1 MKTGRK
7 PNSERISTFKVNKES
22 TLFEFLLQAFHGKSK
37 TSIKQLLSNKL
48 VQVDG
53 KYQTHVSFALK
64 PGNTVVVGKKEAKQV
79 KLPFRLNILF
89 EDDHLI
95 AVQKPEGLLC
105 NATEKEKV
113 KTLSTYV
120 SAQFKQN
127 NPGKLLYLVNRLDR
141 DTSGIV
147 IFAKS
152 MDVKTLMVNAW
163 GEIMKKSSFLAIV
176 EGVVS
181 PKDGEIVSYLRE
193 SKAMKVHA
201 SKNQTYGNEAITE
214 YITIANRRNSSML
227 EVAQK
232 TNVKNQIRVQLQ
244 EIGHPIVGDK
254 KYGAKTNPIARLGLH
269 FYRVEFIHPI
279 TKNAVEIRTKAP
291 KGFVNYEV

>member
-7 PNSERISTFKVNKES
+7 PGSERISTFKVNKES
-22 TLFEFLLQAFHGKSK
+22 TLFDFLQQVFKEKSK
-37 TSIKQLLSNKL
+37 TSIKQILSNKL
-48 VQVDG
+48 VQVDNN
-53 KYQTHVSFALK
+53 YQTHVSFTVK
-64 PGNTVVVGKKEAKQV
+64 PGNTVVVGKKELKQV
-79 KLPFRLNILF
+79 KPTFNLNILF
-89 EDDHLI
+89 EDDYLM
-95 AVQKPEGLLC
+95 AVLKPEGLLC
-105 NATEKEKV
+105 NATEKEKL

-120 SAQFKQN
+120 SSQFKAN
-127 NPGKLLYLVNRLDR
+127 NPGKLVYLVNRLDR

-152 MDVKTLMVNAW
+152 MDIKTLMVNAW
-163 GEIMKKSSFLAIV
+163 GETMKNSSFLAIV
-176 EGVVS
+176 EGVVK
-181 PKDGEIVSYLRE
+181 PKDGEIISYLRE

-214 YITIANRRNSSML
+214 YVTVGNRKNSSML

-254 KYGAKTNPIARLGLH
+254 KYGAKTNPIGRLGLH
-269 FYRVEFIHPI
+269 FYRVEFMHPI
-279 TKNAVEIRTKAP
+279 TKKVVEIKSKAP
-291 KGFVNYEV
+291 KGFSNYEL

>member
-7 PNSERISTFKVNKES
+7 PGSERISTFKVNKES
-22 TLFEFLLQAFHGKSK
+22 TLFDFLQQVFKEKSK
-37 TSIKQLLSNKL
+37 TSIKQILSNKL
-48 VQVDG
+48 VQVDNN
-53 KYQTHVSFALK
+53 YQTHVSFTVK
-64 PGNTVVVGKKEAKQV
+64 PGNTVVVGKKELKQV
-79 KLPFRLNILF
+79 KPTFNLNILF
-89 EDDHLI
+89 EDDYLM
-95 AVQKPEGLLC
+95 AVLKPEGLLC
-105 NATEKEKV
+105 NATEKEKL

-120 SAQFKQN
+120 SSQFKAN
-127 NPGKLLYLVNRLDR
+127 NPGKLVYLVNRLDR

-152 MDVKTLMVNAW
+152 MDIKTLMVNAW
-163 GEIMKKSSFLAIV
+163 GETMKNSSFLAIV
-176 EGVVS
+176 EGVVK
-181 PKDGEIVSYLRE
+181 PKDGEIISYLRE

-214 YITIANRRNSSML
+214 YVTVGNRKNSSML

-254 KYGAKTNPIARLGLH
+254 KYGAKTNPIGRLGLH
-269 FYRVEFIHPI
+269 FYRVEFMHPI
-279 TKNAVEIRTKAP
+279 TKKVVEIKSKAP
-291 KGFVNYEV
+291 KGFINYEL

>member
-7 PNSERISTFKVNKES
+7 PGSERISTFKVNKES
-22 TLFEFLLQAFHGKSK
+22 TLFDFLQQVFKEKSK
-37 TSIKQLLSNKL
+37 TSIKQILSNKL
-48 VQVDG
+48 VQVDNN
-53 KYQTHVSFALK
+53 YQTHVSFTVK
-64 PGNTVVVGKKEAKQV
+64 PGNTVVVGKKELKQV
-79 KLPFRLNILF
+79 KPTFNLNILF
-89 EDDHLI
+89 EDDYLM
-95 AVQKPEGLLC
+95 AVLKPEGLLC
-105 NATEKEKV
+105 NATEKEKL

-120 SAQFKQN
+120 SSQFKAN
-127 NPGKLLYLVNRLDR
+127 NPGKLVYLVNRLDR

-152 MDVKTLMVNAW
+152 MDIKTLMVNAW
-163 GEIMKKSSFLAIV
+163 GETMKNSSFLAIV
-176 EGVVS
+176 EGVVK
-181 PKDGEIVSYLRE
+181 PKDGEIISYLRE

-214 YITIANRRNSSML
+214 YVTVGNRKNSSML

-254 KYGAKTNPIARLGLH
+254 KYGAKTNPIGRLGLH

-279 TKNAVEIRTKAP
+279 TKKMIEIKSKAP
-291 KGFVNYEV
+291 RGFINYEL

>member
-7 PNSERISTFKVNKES
+7 PGSERISTFKVNAES
-22 TLFEFLLQAFHGKSK
+22 TLFDFLQQAFKGKSK
-37 TSIKQLLSNKL
+37 TSIKQLLANKL
-48 VQVDG
+48 VQVDNQF
-53 KYQTHVSFALK
+53 QTHVNCAVK
-64 PGNTVVVGKKEAKQV
+64 PGNTVIVGKKELKQV
-79 KLPFRLNILF
+79 KPPFHLSILL
-89 EDDHLI
+89 EDDYFI
-95 AVQKPEGLLC
+95 IVSKPEGLLC
-105 NATEKEKV
+105 NATDKEKL

-120 SAQFKQN
+120 SNQYKAK

-152 MDVKTLMVNAW
+152 MDVKTLMVKSW
-163 GEIMKKSSFLAIV
+163 GDIMKNSSFLAIV
-176 EGVVS
+176 EGIVN
-181 PKDGEIVSYLRE
+181 PKDGEITSYLRE

-214 YITIANRRNSSML
+214 YVTVANRRNSSML

-254 KYGAKTNPIARLGLH
+254 KYGAKTNPLGRLGLH

-279 TKNAVEIRTKAP
+279 TKKAIEIKSKAP
-291 KGFVNYEV
+291 RGFVNYEL